1 MLGFKNSDF
10 LKDNSIAYVT
20 TLSDLM
26 PMAPTPITTAG
37 VCPSRASCLGTIDKK
52 GNCKCDSSDEVC
64 KDARRKQVL
73 PNGGGKDKS
82 LNPKGSD
89 KEDSNQSGKDE
100 SLDPKGSDKEGKR
113 QSSVTKCDSS
123 CRRLSQFEYLK

>member
-1 MLGFKNSDF
+1 M
-10 LKDNSIAYVT
+10 
-20 TLSDLM
+20 
-26 PMAPTPITTAG
+26 
-37 VCPSRASCLGTIDKK
+37 
-52 GNCKCDSSDEVC
+52 
-64 KDARRKQVL
+64 L

-89 KEDSNQSGKDE
+89 KEDSKQSGKDKSLNPKGSDKEDSKQSGKDE